1 MRSPTPLAAG
11 RSRGRGGDGE
21 SCAVNQEDQ
30 MAKTKSNTKVTARR
44 TAAKG
49 NRKGPAAPAAAVA
62 DNPSAAPATDRARG
76 TKQALVVG
84 LLQRKQG
91 ASLVELVA
99 ATSWLPH
106 TTRAALTRLRQA
118 GHDLQKEKRD
128 TGETAYR
135 IESARVARA
144 RKAA

>member
-1 MRSPTPLAAG
+1 
-11 RSRGRGGDGE
+11 
-21 SCAVNQEDQ
+21 
-30 MAKTKSNTKVTARR
+30 MAKGKPSTKVTARR

-49 NRKGPAAPAAAVA
+49 SRKGPAEPAAAA
-62 DNPSAAPATDRARG
+62 DNPPAAAATGRARE
-76 TKQALVVG
+76 TKQALVLG

-91 ASLVELVA
+91 ASRAELVA
-99 ATSWLPH
+99 ATGWLPH
-106 TTRAALTRLRQA
+106 TTRAALTRLRQG

-135 IESARVARA
+135 IEPARVARA

>member
-1 MRSPTPLAAG
+1 
-11 RSRGRGGDGE
+11 
-21 SCAVNQEDQ
+21 
-30 MAKTKSNTKVTARR
+30 MANAKSKSSTKVTARR

-49 NRKGPAAPAAAVA
+49 SRKGPAAAAAAVV
-62 DNPSAAPATDRARG
+62 DNPPAAPATDRARE
-76 TKQALVVG
+76 TKQALVLG

-91 ASLVELVA
+91 ASLAELVA
-99 ATSWLPH
+99 ATGWLPH
-106 TTRAALTRLRQA
+106 TTRAALTRLRQG

-135 IESARVARA
+135 IEPARVARA

>member
-1 MRSPTPLAAG
+1 
-11 RSRGRGGDGE
+11 
-21 SCAVNQEDQ
+21 
-30 MAKTKSNTKVTARR
+30 MAKSKSSTKVTARR

-49 NRKGPAAPAAAVA
+49 SRKGPAEPAAAVA
-62 DNPSAAPATDRARG
+62 DNPPAAPGPG
-76 TKQALVVG
+76 TKQALVLG

-91 ASLVELVA
+91 ASLAELVA
-99 ATSWLPH
+99 TTSWLPH
-106 TTRAALTRLRQA
+106 TTRAALTRLRQG

-135 IESARVARA
+135 IEPARVARA

>member
-1 MRSPTPLAAG
+1 
-11 RSRGRGGDGE
+11 
-21 SCAVNQEDQ
+21 
-30 MAKTKSNTKVTARR
+30 MAKSKSSTKVTARR
-44 TAAKG
+44 TPAKG
-49 NRKGPAAPAAAVA
+49 RSRKGPAEPAAAVVDKA
-62 DNPSAAPATDRARG
+62 SPAPDRARE
-76 TKQALVVG
+76 TKQALVLG

-91 ASLVELVA
+91 ASLAELVA

-106 TTRAALTRLRQA
+106 TTRAALTRLRQG

-135 IESARVARA
+135 IEPARVARA

>member
-1 MRSPTPLAAG
+1 
-11 RSRGRGGDGE
+11 
-21 SCAVNQEDQ
+21 
-30 MAKTKSNTKVTARR
+30 MAKAKSKSSTKVTARR

-49 NRKGPAAPAAAVA
+49 RSRKGPAKPAAAS
-62 DNPSAAPATDRARG
+62 DNPPAAPATDRPPG
-76 TKQALVVG
+76 TKQALVLG

-91 ASLVELVA
+91 ASLAELVA

-106 TTRAALTRLRQA
+106 TTRAALTRLRQG

-135 IESARVARA
+135 IEPARVARA

>member
-1 MRSPTPLAAG
+1 
-11 RSRGRGGDGE
+11 
-21 SCAVNQEDQ
+21 
-30 MAKTKSNTKVTARR
+30 MAKSKSSTKVTARR

-49 NRKGPAAPAAAVA
+49 RSRKGAAEPAAAVA
-62 DNPSAAPATDRARG
+62 DNPPAAPATDRARG

-91 ASLVELVA
+91 ASLAELVA

-106 TTRAALTRLRQA
+106 TTRAALTRLRQG

-128 TGETAYR
+128 NGETAFR
-135 IESARVARA
+135 IEPARVARA

>member
-1 MRSPTPLAAG
+1 
-11 RSRGRGGDGE
+11 
-21 SCAVNQEDQ
+21 
-30 MAKTKSNTKVTARR
+30 MAKSKSSTKVTARR

-49 NRKGPAAPAAAVA
+49 SRKGPAAPAAAVA
-62 DNPSAAPATDRARG
+62 DNAAPATGRARE
-76 TKQALVVG
+76 TKQALVLG

-91 ASLVELVA
+91 ASLAELVA

-106 TTRAALTRLRQA
+106 TTRAALTRLRQC
-118 GHDLQKEKRD
+118 GHDLQKEKRH

-135 IESARVARA
+135 IELARGARA

>member
-1 MRSPTPLAAG
+1 
-11 RSRGRGGDGE
+11 
-21 SCAVNQEDQ
+21 
-30 MAKTKSNTKVTARR
+30 MAKAKSKSNTKVTARG

-49 NRKGPAAPAAAVA
+49 RSRKGPAEPAAAVV
-62 DNPSAAPATDRARG
+62 DNPPAAPATDRARG
-76 TKQALVVG
+76 TKQALVLG

-91 ASLVELVA
+91 ASLAELIA

-106 TTRAALTRLRQA
+106 TTRAALTRLRQG

-135 IESARVARA
+135 IEPARVPRA

>member
-1 MRSPTPLAAG
+1 
-11 RSRGRGGDGE
+11 
-21 SCAVNQEDQ
+21 
-30 MAKTKSNTKVTARR
+30 MAKSKSSTKVTARR

-49 NRKGPAAPAAAVA
+49 SRKGPAEPAAAVA
-62 DNPSAAPATDRARG
+62 HPPAAATERGPG

-91 ASLVELVA
+91 ASLAELVA

-106 TTRAALTRLRQA
+106 TTRAALTRLRQG

-135 IESARVARA
+135 IEPARVARA

>member
-1 MRSPTPLAAG
+1 
-11 RSRGRGGDGE
+11 
-21 SCAVNQEDQ
+21 
-30 MAKTKSNTKVTARR
+30 MAKSKSSTKVTARR

-49 NRKGPAAPAAAVA
+49 SRKGPAEPAAAVA
-62 DNPSAAPATDRARG
+62 DNLPATDRAPG
-76 TKQALVVG
+76 TKQALVLG

-91 ASLVELVA
+91 ASLAELVA

-106 TTRAALTRLRQA
+106 TTRAALTRLRQG
-118 GHDLQKEKRD
+118 GHDLHKEKRD

-135 IESARVARA
+135 IEPARVARA

>member
-1 MRSPTPLAAG
+1 
-11 RSRGRGGDGE
+11 
-21 SCAVNQEDQ
+21 
-30 MAKTKSNTKVTARR
+30 MAKSKSSTKVTARR

-49 NRKGPAAPAAAVA
+49 SRKGPAEPAAAVA
-62 DNPSAAPATDRARG
+62 DNAAPAPGRARE
-76 TKQALVVG
+76 TKQALVLG

-91 ASLVELVA
+91 ASLAELVA

-106 TTRAALTRLRQA
+106 TTRAALTRLRQG
-118 GHDLQKEKRD
+118 GHDLHKEKRD

-135 IESARVARA
+135 IEPARVARA

>member
-1 MRSPTPLAAG
+1 
-11 RSRGRGGDGE
+11 
-21 SCAVNQEDQ
+21 
-30 MAKTKSNTKVTARR
+30 MAKSKSRTKVTARR

-49 NRKGPAAPAAAVA
+49 RSRKGPAEPAAAVA
-62 DNPSAAPATDRARG
+62 DNPPAARATERGSG
-76 TKQALVVG
+76 TKQAIVLG

-91 ASLVELVA
+91 ASLAELVA

-106 TTRAALTRLRQA
+106 TTRAALTRLRQG

-135 IESARVARA
+135 IEPARVART
-144 RKAA
+144 RKVA

>member
-1 MRSPTPLAAG
+1 M
-11 RSRGRGGDGE
+11 
-21 SCAVNQEDQ
+21 
-30 MAKTKSNTKVTARR
+30 TAQR

-49 NRKGPAAPAAAVA
+49 SRKGPAEPAAVG
-62 DNPSAAPATDRARG
+62 DNPPAAPATGRARE
-76 TKQALVVG
+76 TKQALVLG
-84 LLQRKQG
+84 LLRRKQG
-91 ASLVELVA
+91 ASLAELVA

-106 TTRAALTRLRQA
+106 TTRAALTRLRQG

-135 IESARVARA
+135 IEPARVARA

>member
-1 MRSPTPLAAG
+1 
-11 RSRGRGGDGE
+11 
-21 SCAVNQEDQ
+21 
-30 MAKTKSNTKVTARR
+30 MAKSKSSTKVTARR
-44 TAAKG
+44 TAPRRGAG
-49 NRKGPAAPAAAVA
+49 RDRQSPPPRADNPPAAPA
-62 DNPSAAPATDRARG
+62 TGRARE
-76 TKQALVVG
+76 TKQALVLG

-91 ASLVELVA
+91 ASLAELVA

-135 IESARVARA
+135 IEPARVARA

>member
-1 MRSPTPLAAG
+1 
-11 RSRGRGGDGE
+11 
-21 SCAVNQEDQ
+21 
-30 MAKTKSNTKVTARR
+30 MAKSKSSTKVTARR

-49 NRKGPAAPAAAVA
+49 RQKGPAEPAAAVA
-62 DNPSAAPATDRARG
+62 DNPPTAFATGRARQ
-76 TKQALVVG
+76 TKQALVLG

-91 ASLVELVA
+91 ASLAELVA

-106 TTRAALTRLRQA
+106 TTRAALTRLRQG

-135 IESARVARA
+135 IEPARGARA